1 MRDPEVKEIILLPTG
16 EAVVASAFTLRV
28 ILDHLLT
35 PGVRWL
41 FSRLASRGVDKH
53 DTPFSCKCRTS
64 NGQNVTFLSMDWCT
78 TPVMEPVED
87 KRSVLR
93 YLEQTLLAGNENQ
106 VARPPRRH

>member
-41 FSRLASRGVDKH
+41 FSRLASRVADGRN
-53 DTPFSCKCRTS
+53 TPLHLQMPHFQRT
-64 NGQNVTFLSMDWCT
+64 GRQ
-78 TPVMEPVED
+78 
-87 KRSVLR
+87 VLIVR
-93 YLEQTLLAGNENQ
+93 LA
-106 VARPPRRH
+106 